1 MKFRKKEESRR
12 DKNKKQQGE
21 FLKANQ
27 QIKLDK
33 ENRKLQEKDE
43 EKIIEKFAIKK
54 QEMVDLRKFKE
65 AEKFKEK
72 QDRRQKMIDRQ
83 SEFINSVKNKEEEL
97 LSKQIQEAEEK
108 KAKELEEKKR
118 KMEELNV
125 NKIFFSFFFLLKI
138 TSNFLYSVIKIFIFF
153 NSIDKNVETYCR
165 S

>member
-12 DKNKKQQGE
+12 DKYKKQQGE

-33 ENRKLQEKDE
+33 ENKKLQEKDE

-65 AEKFKEK
+65 TEKFKEK

-83 SEFINSVKNKEEEL
+83 SEYLNSVKNKEEEL
-97 LSKQIQEAEEK
+97 LGKQIQEAEEK
-108 KAKELEEKKR
+108 KVKELEEKKR

-125 NKIFFSFFFLLKI
+125 NKIFFSFFF
-138 TSNFLYSVIKIFIFF
+138 FIKNYF
-153 NSIDKNVETYCR
+153 
-165 S
+165 